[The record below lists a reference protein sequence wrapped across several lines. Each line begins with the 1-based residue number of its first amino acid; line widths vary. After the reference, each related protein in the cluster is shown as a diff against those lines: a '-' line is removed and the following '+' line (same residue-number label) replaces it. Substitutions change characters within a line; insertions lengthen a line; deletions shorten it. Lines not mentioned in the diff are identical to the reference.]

1 MQENSSDPI
10 PSLQSI
16 DALKCK
22 STVSEVN
29 DIISSI
35 RVKNLDELKNLL
47 RAGERLVCNK
57 VSVIANKKDVKEE
70 HWKRR
75 TEDDIARLRQDLSQ
89 I

>member
-10 PSLQSI
+10 PSLQGI

-22 STVSEVN
+22 STVSKVN

-35 RVKNLDELKNLL
+35 RVKTLDELKNLL
-47 RAGERLVCNK
+47 RAGARLVCNK

-75 TEDDIARLRQDLSQ
+75 IEDDIARLR
-89 I
+89 